1 MPVAKCV
8 TMFKIINTNSDNYNK
23 NLKPAVKS
31 AKSNCN
37 ILLDE
42 SKISRDW
49 ECDFQRLSLL
59 VSRSH

>member
-1 MPVAKCV
+1 MFENSQILTNADSKTWVEHG
-8 TMFKIINTNSDNYNK
+8 FKIINTNSDNYKK

-42 SKISRDW
+42 SKISRD
-49 ECDFQRLSLL
+49 
-59 VSRSH
+59 